1 MAQRSWSD
9 LPRDLIDRIF
19 RRHLD
24 IRRIDPKDL
33 ARCSLVCTTWR
44 CVIAD
49 IWCKNLSLLSSASGL
64 INKRIL
70 AEYQKF
76 QRDPPEGCRV
86 RIVDSLFHWEGILI
100 GPQSSP
106 YAGGVFLLDIHFSDQ
121 HPFKAPKVTFQ
132 TKVYHPNID
141 QQGRLCLETSWSPA
155 MTISHVL
162 LVIYARFND
171 PDPDD
176 PIDFKIANIYKTQ
189 RIQFKEKAKAW
200 TKKFATASQISAIDW
215 TNWS

>member
-1 MAQRSWSD
+1 
-9 LPRDLIDRIF
+9 
-19 RRHLD
+19 
-24 IRRIDPKDL
+24 
-33 ARCSLVCTTWR
+33 
-44 CVIAD
+44 
-49 IWCKNLSLLSSASGL
+49 
-64 INKRIL
+64 
-70 AEYQKF
+70 
-76 QRDPPEGCRV
+76 
-86 RIVDSLFHWEGILI
+86 
-100 GPQSSP
+100 
-106 YAGGVFLLDIHFSDQ
+106 
-121 HPFKAPKVTFQ
+121 
-132 TKVYHPNID
+132 
-141 QQGRLCLETSWSPA
+141 